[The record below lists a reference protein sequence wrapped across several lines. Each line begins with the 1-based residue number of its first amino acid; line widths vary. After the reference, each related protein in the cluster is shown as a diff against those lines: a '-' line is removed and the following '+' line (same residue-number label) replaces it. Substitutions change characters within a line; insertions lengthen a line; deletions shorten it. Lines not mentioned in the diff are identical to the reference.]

1 MHKVAGARQA
11 MEAVGAKVLYL
22 SPYSPDL
29 NPTKMALT
37 EPKALV
43 GCRARTSR
51 PPAQDNA
58 NPLALEHARITR
70 AMLDVLEHNGNP
82 LYYHTATTFAPITRQ
97 TAISGAISRKKAST
111 ATFFRTTHKG
121 SNVVHHI

>member
-43 GCRARTSR
+43 SSAIGESDGAR
-51 PPAQDNA
+51 
-58 NPLALEHARITR
+58 
-70 AMLDVLEHNGNP
+70 
-82 LYYHTATTFAPITRQ
+82 
-97 TAISGAISRKKAST
+97 
-111 ATFFRTTHKG
+111 
-121 SNVVHHI
+121 

>member
-43 GCRARTSR
+43 RLPSAHF
-51 PPAQDNA
+51 Q
-58 NPLALEHARITR
+58 
-70 AMLDVLEHNGNP
+70 
-82 LYYHTATTFAPITRQ
+82 
-97 TAISGAISRKKAST
+97 ASC
-111 ATFFRTTHKG
+111 AG
-121 SNVVHHI
+121 